1 MGANAMTQAEIGK
14 RIAEERKAQGISIRE
29 LAERASTSTR
39 AVQAVEKGWYNVGI
53 DTYLKIAEAL
63 GLDLTFKNETTM
75 EKQRIFNKIMC
86 ETNMGNSIP
95 SVINGGGFSW
105 VCNDAEDFIKGI
117 SGEDYADPM
126 LLKKGEEFADFKDFL
141 SGEEYEEMTFYVFK
155 HRNGYNQE
163 NNDVQVGIY

>member
-1 MGANAMTQAEIGK
+1 MTQEQIGK

-29 LAERASTSTR
+29 LARRCGISTTTL
-39 AVQAVEKGWYNVGI
+39 QGVEKGWFDGKI
-53 DTYLKIAEAL
+53 STYLTIAEAM

-126 LLKKGEEFADFKDFL
+126 LLEKGEEFADFKDFL